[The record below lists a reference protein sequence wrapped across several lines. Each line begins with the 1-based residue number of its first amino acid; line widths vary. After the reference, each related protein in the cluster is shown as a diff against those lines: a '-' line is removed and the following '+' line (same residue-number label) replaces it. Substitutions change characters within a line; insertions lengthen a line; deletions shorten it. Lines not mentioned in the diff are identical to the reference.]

1 MMVTEATTE
10 AAPTNP
16 RPSRTPPMM
25 RGGLPVLG
33 HAIAFGR
40 DAMGLL
46 QRARQECGDVA
57 GFRLAHKQ
65 MYLLTGSA
73 ANEAFFRAPDEQLS
87 PQEAY
92 KMMTPVFGKDVAYD
106 AKPASKMGEQLGMLL
121 PALQD
126 RRMRSYG
133 EIVAREVDLS
143 IEELG
148 DEGSVDFV
156 AYCAKLTNFTS
167 AHCLLGPEF
176 RNDLTAEF
184 SSVYYDLEKG
194 IHPIGYL
201 SPNLPIPAF
210 RRRDKARIRLQEM
223 IGGIVAQRKRSGRT
237 GEDFL
242 QTLMDAKYK
251 SGAALSDH
259 EITGMLLAAMFA
271 GHHTSSVT
279 TAWTMIELLRHPYY
293 LRRTLAQLEQ
303 VYANTEEVSFQ
314 SLREITLTEWAVKEA
329 LRLHPPLFMLLRG
342 VMQDFSYGGYLF
354 PKGTFLVV
362 SPMVSHQIPEIF
374 KRPELFDPDR
384 FSPERHED
392 QNKFNYISFGGGRH
406 KCMGNAFALLQVK
419 TILAKLLL
427 RYELS
432 LGDDPIGGDFT
443 GVVAG
448 PKAPFHIRYRR
459 RARTTE

>member
-1 MMVTEATTE
+1 MVTESVTQ
-10 AAPTNP
+10 AAPARP
-16 RPSRTPPMM
+16 RSSRTPPMM
-25 RGGLPVLG
+25 SGGLPVLG

-46 QRARQECGDVA
+46 RRARAECGDVA
-57 GFRLAHKQ
+57 GFKLAHKQ

-126 RRMRSYG
+126 RRMRTYG
-133 EIVAREVDLS
+133 EIVAKEVDLS

-176 RNDLTAEF
+176 RNDLTEEF
-184 SSVYYDLEKG
+184 SAVYYDLEKG

-201 SPNLPIPAF
+201 NAYLPIPAF
-210 RRRDKARIRLQEM
+210 RRRDKARVRLQEM
-223 IGGIVAQRKRSGRT
+223 IGSIVQQRKKSGRT

-251 SGAALSDH
+251 NGAALSDH

-293 LRRTLAQLEQ
+293 FRRTLAQLEQ
-303 VYANTEEVSFQ
+303 VYANTDEISYQ
-314 SLREITLTEWAVKEA
+314 SLRDITLTEWAVKEA
-329 LRLHPPLFMLLRG
+329 LRLHPPLFMLLRA
-342 VMQDFSYGGYLF
+342 VMQDFPYGGYVF

-374 KRPELFDPDR
+374 KRPFLFDPER
-384 FSPERHED
+384 FGPERNED

-459 RARTTE
+459 RERATG

>member
-1 MMVTEATTE
+1 MVTQVATDTTP
-10 AAPTNP
+10 APCATR
-16 RPSRTPPMM
+16 RPPDLS
-25 RGGLPVLG
+25 GGLPLLG
-33 HAIAFGR
+33 HAIEFGR

-46 QRARQECGDVA
+46 RRARRECGEVA
-57 GFRLAHKQ
+57 GFKLVHKQ
-65 MYLLTGSA
+65 MYLLTGPA

-106 AKPASKMGEQLGMLL
+106 AKPPERMGEQLGMLL

-126 RRMRSYG
+126 RRMRTYG
-133 EIVAREVDLS
+133 EIVAKEVDLS

-148 DEGSVDFV
+148 DEGTVDFV

-184 SSVYYDLEKG
+184 SAVYYDLEKG

-201 SPNLPIPAF
+201 NPYLPIPAF
-210 RRRDKARIRLQEM
+210 RRRDRARVRLQEM
-223 IGGIVAQRKRSGRT
+223 IGSIVEQRKRSDRT

-251 SGAALSDH
+251 SGAPLTDH

-293 LRRTLAQLEQ
+293 LRRVLEQLEL
-303 VYANTEEVSFQ
+303 VYGGGAEISFQ
-314 SLREITLTEWAVKEA
+314 SLRDITLTEWAVKEA

-342 VMQDFSYGGYLF
+342 VMRDFSYEGYAF
-354 PKGTFLVV
+354 PIGTFLVV
-362 SPMVSHQIPEIF
+362 SPAVSHQIADVF
-374 KRPELFDPDR
+374 KRPELFDPER
-384 FSPERHED
+384 FGPDRHED

-406 KCMGNAFALLQVK
+406 KCMGNAFAILQIK

-427 RYELS
+427 RYEVS
-432 LGDDPIGGDFT
+432 LGDDPVASDFS

-448 PKAPFHIRYRR
+448 PKAPFRIHYRR
-459 RARTTE
+459 RQGVAA